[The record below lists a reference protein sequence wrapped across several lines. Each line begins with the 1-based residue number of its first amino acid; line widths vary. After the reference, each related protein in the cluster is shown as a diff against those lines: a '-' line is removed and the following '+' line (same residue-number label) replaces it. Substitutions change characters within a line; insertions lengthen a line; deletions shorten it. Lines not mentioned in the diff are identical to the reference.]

1 MSDTRRSSSVS
12 RTPLYRRRRRKREAP
27 LLLARR
33 SGAPARLARPLA
45 SGGLRRVKGAPRFWR
60 SLAPSLAGASPVP
73 ERRVNIW
80 LLVLAAKKI
89 AYHFSPGSASPRLYV
104 PALQEGVALHEIRA
118 VEAERGIPAFVPP
131 ASDNIW
137 GVIAFLLLLL
147 VWHGLRYGWFVFHLP
162 SPPFPELAAQWSPLF
177 GLDVYKARS
186 LHEWWRAVTALTLHA
201 DDAHLFSN
209 LGFGLIFFIPLCR
222 RAGLGLGIMLAVL
235 GGIFGN
241 AANAMTKEAH
251 VVSIG
256 FSTAL
261 FAGVGALCGLNASDL
276 FRHHVRHAGQ
286 AGMDFLAAVGRKVL
300 LPLAAGLA
308 LLGLLGGGG
317 EARTDYAAHI
327 CGFAMGLV
335 VTFLAQPVERRIF
348 ALPGG
353 ARKGVQAAL
362 FAGVLALFAGFWAYA
377 LF

>member
-1 MSDTRRSSSVS
+1 MSDRNRNPSAS
-12 RTPLYRRRRRKREAP
+12 RTPFYRKRRQKREALP
-27 LLLARR
+27 LARR
-33 SGAPARLARPLA
+33 SGGPARLAKPLA
-45 SGGLRRVKGAPRFWR
+45 SGGLRRRKGVPPFWR
-60 SLAPSLAGASPVP
+60 GLAPSLAGSSPVP
-73 ERRVNIW
+73 ERRLNVW

-89 AYHFSPGSASPRLYV
+89 PHQFFPGSASPRLYV
-104 PALQEGVALHEIRA
+104 PALWEGLALHEIRA
-118 VEAERGIPAFVPP
+118 VEAERGVPVFVPP
-131 ASDNIW
+131 ASNNVW

-162 SPPFPELAAQWSPLF
+162 VPPFPELAAQWSPLF

-209 LGFGLIFFIPLCR
+209 LGFGLVFFIPLCR
-222 RAGLGLGIMLAVL
+222 RAGLGFGIMLAVL
-235 GGIFGN
+235 GGISGN
-241 AANAMTKEAH
+241 VVNAMTKEAH

-261 FAGVGALCGLNASDL
+261 FAGVGALCALNASDL
-276 FRHHVRHAGQ
+276 LRHHARHAGQ
-286 AGMDFLAAVGRKVL
+286 AGMEFFAAVGRNVL

-327 CGFAMGLV
+327 CGFGMGLV
-335 VTFLAQPVERRIF
+335 VTFLAQPLERRLF
-348 ALPGG
+348 ALREG
-353 ARKGVQAAL
+353 ARRGAQAAL
-362 FAGVLALFAGFWAYA
+362 FAGVLALFVVFWAYA
-377 LF
+377 LA